1 MRYLGIV
8 GVSGSGKTSLMHNLI
23 KKYPSLFFKMEQCT
37 TREIRDNET
46 GDAYVWLDSKRDY
59 FKLEHLLIAKTEV
72 RGHYYGTIP
81 EEREGKIGILIL
93 NTKGTEDLLNNPPL
107 DREEYYIVGLDKL
120 EAEVVR
126 EGRAEAYIA
135 KEREVLKYA
144 DITYTLNKGE
154 YADPEAVM
162 REVLNFFDMHQKE
175 D

>member
-1 MRYLGIV
+1 M
-8 GVSGSGKTSLMHNLI
+8 NNI
-23 KKYPSLFFKMEQCT
+23 KLDMSDIYEIIDIAFKNNQSIILKVRGMSMFPLLKDN
-37 TREIRDNET
+37 RD
-46 GDAYVWLDSKRDY
+46 S

-126 EGRAEAYIA
+126 EGRDEAYIA
-135 KEREVLKYA
+135 REREVLKYA
-144 DITYTLNKGE
+144 DIIYTLNKGE